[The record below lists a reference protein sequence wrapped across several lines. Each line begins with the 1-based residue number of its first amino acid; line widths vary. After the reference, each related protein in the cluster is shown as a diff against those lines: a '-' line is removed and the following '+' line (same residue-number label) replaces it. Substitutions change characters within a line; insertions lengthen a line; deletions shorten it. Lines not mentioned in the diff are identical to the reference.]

1 VTSALDERLRVYLQ
15 LMVGLKWVALINW
28 TVKWVQ
34 FAMSIM
40 GKLKDIVECDLMSV
54 MYRAN
59 APGV

>member
-1 VTSALDERLRVYLQ
+1 
-15 LMVGLKWVALINW
+15 MVGLKWVALINW

>member
-1 VTSALDERLRVYLQ
+1 MTSALDERLRVYLQ